1 MFVLRSTCN
10 DQVKLNGVYAMLAGL
25 SLHSFLEGF
34 SIGHEKKDD
43 GADDCDFH
51 LFATYVLLTKTLLA
65 FFAGIKGVQ
74 FNDRVYSANN
84 PKKYLIWTF
93 IIIFIFISPLGLG
106 CVKFKTVIGRNS
118 AAE

>member
-1 MFVLRSTCN
+1 
-10 DQVKLNGVYAMLAGL
+10 MLAGL

-51 LFATYVLLTKTLLA
+51 LFASYVLLTKILLA
-65 FFAGIKGVQ
+65 FFAGIKGVR
-74 FNDRVYSANN
+74 FNDRVYSASN

-93 IIIFIFISPLGLG
+93 IIIFIFMSPLGLG
-106 CVKFKTVIGRNS
+106 CDNFKM
-118 AAE
+118 

>member
-51 LFATYVLLTKTLLA
+51 LFATYVLLTKILLA
-65 FFAGIKGVQ
+65 FFAGIKGVR
-74 FNDRVYSANN
+74 FNDTSSTRQT
-84 PKKYLIWTF
+84 IQ
-93 IIIFIFISPLGLG
+93 
-106 CVKFKTVIGRNS
+106 RNI
-118 AAE
+118 